1 MEKIKLIS
9 ILYIFF
15 FSLNTSAKSF
25 EDWKVSFTKK
35 AARLGVPSSFVKK
48 TLAPIKYNKSIIEKD
63 RNQVTSNTEI
73 NYPDFMRRWLRKDM
87 SRISR
92 GKELIKKHYQL
103 LDEVEKKYKV
113 EKEVI
118 VSLWGTET
126 FYGEIT
132 GDYDLI
138 ESLST
143 LTYEGRR
150 RKFFEVQLV
159 EALRLIYKGH
169 VKREDLKGSWAG
181 ATGQCQFMPSNILP
195 FAVDFDGDGKKD
207 IWNNLG
213 DVFASIANLLKR
225 GGWQYKKSIGS
236 LGKIDGEI
244 SFDLDRYRS
253 KREYLSLG
261 VAPVKGSDF
270 SNQNWRKRRASSIP
284 FKNSPIVLR
293 GGNYDAIM
301 KWNRSSLFAAF
312 NIILIKEFNNL

>member
-1 MEKIKLIS
+1 MEKIKLFS
-9 ILYIFF
+9 ILYLFTLT
-15 FSLNTSAKSF
+15 LNTYAKSF
-25 EDWKVSFTKK
+25 EDWKISFTKK

-73 NYPDFMRRWLRKDM
+73 NYPDFMRRWLREDL
-87 SRISR
+87 SRISK
-92 GKELIKKHYQL
+92 GKELIRKHYKL
-103 LDEVEKKYKV
+103 LDEVERKYKV

-236 LGKIDGEI
+236 LGNVDGKIE
-244 SFDLDRYRS
+244 FDLDHYRS
-253 KREYLSLG
+253 KREYLHLG
-261 VAPVKGSDF
+261 VVPVKGSDF
-270 SNQNWRKRRASSIP
+270 SNQNWRKRRASTIP